1 MSSLLVFGT
10 GGRFG
15 RLSSGLAQKL
25 IDHAIN
31 CGVRVFDT
39 GFEYCSGASQRLL
52 VNVLAKHLYVDSS
65 GIELSTKFRLP
76 SQPGELTE
84 NVNNTLKLIPHRDY
98 INTLFLWG
106 PARAELEN
114 SFIWDEINTL
124 KNTGKI
130 IRCGVNT
137 HDLRTMSYL
146 HANLSSFCLDDIM
159 LDFNYLQLDR
169 ESIIDSFAISGVKVW
184 AGTPLCQGF
193 LNQSLLSIFKR
204 TRSLSYLAR
213 ALLNPSTRRFLAP
226 ARKLRNFIKFNFPQH
241 YESIPL
247 SFVLQNPS
255 VSFVPVGMLSCS
267 SITRNLKILSN
278 PVPVDVLEAVSRWAR
293 LNCQVGN

>member
-1 MSSLLVFGT
+1 MSSSLVFGT

-25 IDHAIN
+25 IDHALN
-31 CGVRVFDT
+31 SGVRVFDT
-39 GFEYCSGASQRLL
+39 GFEYCSGVSQKLL
-52 VNVLAKHLYVDSS
+52 VKSLAKHLYVDSS

-76 SQPGELTE
+76 SHPGELTE
-84 NVNNTLKLIPHRDY
+84 NVNNTLRLLAHRDY

-114 SFIWDEINTL
+114 SFIWDELNSL
-124 KNTGKI
+124 KNSGKI
-130 IRCGVNT
+130 IRYGVNT

-146 HANLSSFCLDDIM
+146 HANQSVFCLDDIM

-204 TRSLSYLAR
+204 TRSLSYLGR
-213 ALLNPSTRRFLAP
+213 ALLNPQTNRFLAP
-226 ARKLRNFIKFNFPQH
+226 ARKLRTFIKLNFPQ
-241 YESIPL
+241 YSNSIPL
-247 SFVLQNPS
+247 SFVLSNAS
-255 VSFVPVGMLSCS
+255 VSCVPIGMLSES
-267 SITRNLKILSN
+267 SITRNLEIFKNLTPIS
-278 PVPVDVLEAVSRWAR
+278 VLESVSSWAR
-293 LNCQVGN
+293 LNCQIND